1 MLVDLLRRISSSD
14 GFVSVSRLAADLGS
28 TPTAVRAMIDD
39 LARLGYL
46 EAIPTECLAGGCGS
60 SCGSCAVTRSSR
72 SWSVTPKGERLIA
85 SKV

>member
-1 MLVDLLRRISSSD
+1 MDHSPLRLGVPVKILGNPDLKSNDARRATSKPHLK
-14 GFVSVSRLAADLGS
+14 VS
-28 TPTAVRAMIDD
+28 
-39 LARLGYL
+39 LGYL